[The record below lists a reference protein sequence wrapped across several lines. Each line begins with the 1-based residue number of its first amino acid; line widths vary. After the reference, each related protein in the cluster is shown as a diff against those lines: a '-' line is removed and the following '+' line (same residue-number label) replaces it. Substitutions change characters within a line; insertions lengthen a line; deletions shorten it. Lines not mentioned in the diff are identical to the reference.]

1 MSQHVTPCNKDQL
14 RRLLSGQLDDAA
26 EREVTE
32 HVAGCTDCQQQLEG
46 LAGEPS
52 WWRLVEASLRVSSAK
67 IPTRS
72 ATESKASSHA
82 GLAPHAIDDSYI
94 ADFAVAFL
102 EPCNQPGTL
111 GRLEDIEILEVIGHG
126 GMGIVLK
133 GFQRELGRY
142 VAVKVLAPHL
152 AASGAARTRFS
163 REGRAAAAVVH
174 PHVMAIHAVYSSG
187 RLPLLVMP
195 YLACESLQQRL
206 DRSGSLELN
215 EILRIGHQIADGLAA
230 AHAQGLVHRD
240 VKPANILLE
249 RGIDRVL
256 LTDFGLARAAD
267 DASLTRTGIIAGT
280 PQYMSPEQARGD
292 AVDARSDL
300 FSLGSVLYTM
310 AAGRPPFRAET
321 SYGILRR
328 ITDSEPH
335 SLRELNPA
343 IPAWLEAII
352 RRLHAK
358 AANERFASAAE
369 VATLLAKCLAH
380 VQQPVAVPL
389 PKECVLMS
397 QDPSNS
403 PAKAVLPRSIRS
415 KLKWVLKSIL
425 LLLMV
430 GFGFAVYVYLDSR
443 RIMQESGLSRKGTGG
458 TSTAT
463 HVAAAPNYSYAP
475 AANLGVAEEVSLQV
489 RRDYRDERRGYP
501 GNPQQSAPHRPS
513 VQTEPDPMDMD
524 EPFVPDSR
532 DRVPQWSPP
541 VASAPIASAGPQ
553 VSPEWDHSAR
563 QFERFGQMFGNLEQ
577 QDWSSSNFP
586 AAHRPQDTDTDV
598 K

>member
-1 MSQHVTPCNKDQL
+1 MSQNVTPCDKDQL

-26 EREVTE
+26 ERLVTE
-32 HVAGCTDCQQQLEG
+32 HVANCAPCQQQLEA

-52 WWRLVEASLRVSSAK
+52 WWRQVEAGLRCTSARV
-67 IPTRS
+67 PTRT
-72 ATESKASSHA
+72 ATESKASSHV

-102 EPCNQPGTL
+102 EPCHQPGTL
-111 GRLEDIEILEVIGHG
+111 GKLEDIEILEVIGHG

-152 AASGAARTRFS
+152 AASGAARTRFA

-249 RGIDRVL
+249 RGVDRVL

-343 IPAWLEAII
+343 IPAWLETII

-358 AANERFASAAE
+358 AADERFASAAE
-369 VATLLAKCLAH
+369 VATLLARCLAH
-380 VQQPVAVPL
+380 VQQPLAVPL
-389 PKECVLMS
+389 PKECTAMDSESTKSAGDKTVPPKRRKRRWLRRTILFLVLCS
-397 QDPSNS
+397 AAFASYVAWDVRQRERNLAQTKLRANS
-403 PAKAVLPRSIRS
+403 TAVRYSP
-415 KLKWVLKSIL
+415 V
-425 LLLMV
+425 
-430 GFGFAVYVYLDSR
+430 VYS
-443 RIMQESGLSRKGTGG
+443 SA
-458 TSTAT
+458 TSTSST
-463 HVAAAPNYSYAP
+463 TTTTSHWAA
-475 AANLGVAEEVSLQV
+475 E
-489 RRDYRDERRGYP
+489 DYRRERRGYP
-501 GNPQQSAPHRPS
+501 SNPQQSAPARP
-513 VQTEPDPMDMD
+513 VPQYEPDLDL
-524 EPFVPDSR
+524 
-532 DRVPQWSPP
+532 PQADFGAQVTTWSPP
-541 VASAPIASAGPQ
+541 AAPVPVATFGPQ
-553 VSPEWDHSAR
+553 VPPEWDHSAR
-563 QFERFGQMFGNLEQ
+563 QFERFGQMFGSLEQ
-577 QDWSSSNFP
+577 QDWSSSNYP
-586 AAHRPQDTDTDV
+586 AAHRPLDTDIDV